1 MNYFFFFKVELI
13 EEGTPRKLR
22 VHYKMLE
29 TGEETS
35 IECNTVCLIFVVVVV
50 VVVVVYICCSCWDVR
65 S

>member
-1 MNYFFFFKVELI
+1 VIFFSLQVELI

-35 IECNTVCLIFVVVVV
+35 IECNTVCVILF
-50 VVVVVYICCSCWDVR
+50 SF
-65 S
+65 SFLG